1 MIKMLQQQNQEDI
14 LEKLD
19 FDSNMQFKRELD
31 KKNYV
36 MDNSD
41 IKKGEELGKKL
52 LSNAKRND
60 ELAE

>member
-52 LSNAKRND
+52 LSDAKRND